1 MDSKTKEILQK
12 FSTQKVDLANI
23 QMINSIIKEANKIYN
38 RGLEFVKN
46 RENITKEAQRLNRD
60 SSSLI
65 NGAQKII
72 KEFEVSAKELGIS
85 PKNIK
90 EYQKAIDS
98 LGVLDTVQ
106 KQSAGY
112 TKIR

>member
-1 MDSKTKEILQK
+1 MLIR
-12 FSTQKVDLANI
+12 
-23 QMINSIIKEANKIYN
+23 IK
-38 RGLEFVKN
+38 L
-46 RENITKEAQRLNRD
+46 
-60 SSSLI
+60 
-65 NGAQKII
+65 I